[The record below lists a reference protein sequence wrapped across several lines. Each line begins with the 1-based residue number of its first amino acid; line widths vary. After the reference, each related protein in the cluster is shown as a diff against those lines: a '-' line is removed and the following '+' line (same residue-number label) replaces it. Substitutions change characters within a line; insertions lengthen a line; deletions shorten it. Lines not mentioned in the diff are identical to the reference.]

1 MSLQQTS
8 TLLLVRPA
16 AFAFNDETAADNAFQ
31 YTDPGVDVFSLASNA
46 LMEFDYMA
54 DELNNCG
61 LNVIIAEDS
70 YVPPKPD
77 AIFPNN
83 WVFMGHDGRVTLF
96 PMMAPNRRPEK
107 RDEILDLIREEHV
120 ITDVLDMSELEAENF
135 FLEGTGS
142 MVMDHENKM
151 IFAALSQRTHPAALD
166 KWARANGYH
175 AITFRSNDGHGHP
188 IYHTNVMMSIGPN
201 IAVICQDAFEDELE
215 WIAVTQ
221 VLRSTGHRVVPIS
234 IDQMRAFAGNILFV
248 RNNRNES
255 LTLLSETAFD
265 ALNEEQ
271 KGYIS
276 EAGRLVPLTIP
287 TIEMVGGGSVRCMI
301 AEVFLPKK

>member
-1 MSLQQTS
+1 MSRQQTTS
-8 TLLLVRPA
+8 ILLVRPA
-16 AFAFNDETAADNAFQ
+16 AFAYNDQTAADNAFQ
-31 YTDPGVDVFSLASNA
+31 YTDAGVDVFSLASNA

-54 DELNNCG
+54 DELSNCG
-61 LNVIIAEDS
+61 LEVIIAEDS

-83 WVFMGHDGRVTLF
+83 WLFMAHDGRVTLF

-107 RDEILDLIREEHV
+107 RDEIIDLIRETHIV
-120 ITDVLDMSELEAENF
+120 RDVVDLSELEAENF

-151 IFAALSQRTHPAALD
+151 IFAALSQRTHPAALE
-166 KWARANGYH
+166 KWARANDYH
-175 AITFRSNDGHGHP
+175 AITFHTNDGQGHP
-188 IYHTNVMMSIGPN
+188 IYHTNVMMSIGPG
-201 IAVICQDAFEDELE
+201 IAVICQDAFENELE

-234 IDQMRAFAGNILFV
+234 LDQMRAFAGNILFV
-248 RNNRNES
+248 KNKRGES

-265 ALNEEQ
+265 SLNEEQ
-271 KGYIS
+271 KEFIS
-276 EAGRLVPLTIP
+276 AAGRLVPLTIP

-301 AEVFLPKK
+301 AEIFLPKK

>member
-8 TLLLVRPA
+8 TILLVRPA

-31 YTDPGVDVFSLASNA
+31 YTDPGVDIFSLASNA

-107 RDEILDLIREEHV
+107 RDEILDLVREEHV

-175 AITFRSNDGHGHP
+175 AITFRSNDGQGHP

-271 KGYIS
+271 KGYIG

>member
-1 MSLQQTS
+1 MSPQQTS

-16 AFAFNDETAADNAFQ
+16 AFAYNDETAADNAFQ
-31 YTDPGVDVFSLASNA
+31 YTDAGVDVFSLASNA
-46 LMEFDYMA
+46 LMEFDYLA
-54 DELNNCG
+54 DELTNCG
-61 LNVIIAEDS
+61 LNIIIAEDS

-83 WVFMGHDGRVTLF
+83 WIFMGHDGRVTLF

-107 RDEILDLIREEHV
+107 RDDIIDLLRTDHI
-120 ITDVLDMSELEAENF
+120 ITDVLDLSELEAENF

-151 IFAALSQRTHPAALD
+151 IFAGLSQRTHPAALD

-175 AITFRSNDGHGHP
+175 AITFHTNDGQGHP

-201 IAVICQDAFEDELE
+201 IAVICQDVFEEEME

-221 VLRSTGHRVVPIS
+221 LLRSTGHRVVPITL
-234 IDQMRAFAGNILFV
+234 DQMRAFAGNILFV

-271 KGYIS
+271 KGYIA
-276 EAGRLVPLTIP
+276 EAGRLVPLTVP
-287 TIEMVGGGSVRCMI
+287 TIEMVGGGSVRCML